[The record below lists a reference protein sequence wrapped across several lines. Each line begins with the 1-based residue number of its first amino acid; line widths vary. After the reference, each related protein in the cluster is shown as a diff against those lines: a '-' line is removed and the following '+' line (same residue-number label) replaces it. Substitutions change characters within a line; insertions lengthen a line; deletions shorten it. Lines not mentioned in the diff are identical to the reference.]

1 MAYGTINA
9 EQLTTQSGYTLGAG
23 NASSF
28 KNRIINGAMVIDQR
42 NAGASVTPT
51 DTGGGT
57 YVIDRFY
64 ARVTQASKLSYQR
77 STVAPEGFTNSL
89 ALTSL
94 SAYSVTSSDHFAAI
108 QAIEGFNVAD
118 LGWGT
123 ANAKPIT
130 FSFKVRSSLT
140 GTFGGFV
147 SNSDVNRCYVFSYT
161 INEANTFEDKT
172 VTIFGDTSGTWFTN
186 NGVGLYLSFSVGAG
200 SSVTSTAGSWGST
213 FYRSVTGQTSLVG
226 TNGAT
231 FYITGV
237 QLEVGTVATSFDF
250 RDYGTEFFLCQRYY
264 QTIDGGI
271 CASGNDSSTSCGI
284 SVSFPVVMRSSPS
297 AGLTAPLYITRFG
310 SADFAQS
317 SASVSISAGGGR
329 VTNKGVSLNF
339 NNFTGL
345 PLNTPFPIIAS
356 PDPTIGKITLSSEL

>member
-1 MAYGTINA
+1 MT
-9 EQLTTQSGYTLGAG
+9 LTTVNPALLDTQAQYTG
-23 NASSF
+23 F

-147 SNSDVNRCYVFSYT
+147 SNSDANRCYVFSYT
-161 INEANTFEDKT
+161 INAANTFEDKT

-213 FYRSVTGQTSLVG
+213 FYRSVTGQASVVG
-226 TNGAT
+226 TSGAT

-237 QLEVGTVATSFDF
+237 QLEKGSTATSFDY
-250 RDYGTEFFLCQRYY
+250 RPYGTELQLCQRYY
-264 QTIDGGI
+264 QTTGGAGSAYPRI
-271 CASGNDSSTSCGI
+271 LQGAYTAGTYVGQ
-284 SVSFPVVMRSSPS
+284 SFPYIVSMRATPTGAIAGAWTNQNTTSGSNTINTSKDGFLLYTTAPS
-297 AGLTAPLYITRFG
+297 ATVIAGLYPTDATGLITLTA
-310 SADFAQS
+310 
-317 SASVSISAGGGR
+317 
-329 VTNKGVSLNF
+329 
-339 NNFTGL
+339 
-345 PLNTPFPIIAS
+345 
-356 PDPTIGKITLSSEL
+356 EL